1 MTLAHGLDRGRCE
14 VPSAG
19 SRPEMTQPQHSPIH
33 ARPQLGQGKVGVSCI
48 LVNPSELT
56 VEPQMSFW
64 LVRNQKGTLQGQV
77 CWCFRAQGHI
87 WKSGVINVH
96 EMIKVGFVF

>member
-1 MTLAHGLDRGRCE
+1 MTLARGLDRGRCQ
-14 VPSAG
+14 VRSAG
-19 SRPEMTQPQHSPIH
+19 SRPEMTQPQLSPIH

-48 LVNPSELT
+48 LVN
-56 VEPQMSFW
+56 PQMSFW

-87 WKSGVINVH
+87 WTSGFMNVH